1 MIAPK
6 FKLQKKYLRKIAA
19 FLLILIMLSGTFIFG
34 YNYGQKGKSVFG
46 ITSKNV
52 TNTEVGKPSGID
64 FSLYWQAWNKLKND
78 SVFNTDTKLMI
89 YNSISGLLSSVND
102 PYTVFFTP
110 DDNKLFQQNIQGQF
124 DGIGVELIMKNGLPT
139 VVAPLSDS
147 PAAQAGIKA
156 GDIILQVDDTKSS
169 DIGFNNLINKIRG
182 TKGTTVTLQI
192 GRDGQDK
199 PLTFAVERDTIT
211 VKSVTWEE
219 KDQGGKKIMY
229 VKVRQFGDDTDQLFA
244 DFVIA
249 TIKAKPAGI
258 IVDLRDDP
266 GGYFE
271 SAINLSSYFV
281 DGGTVVEQQDKNGQ
295 KQDFA
300 TTRVAEL
307 KSYKTAVLIN
317 GGSASASEI
326 FSGALQDRKAGV
338 LIGQKTFGKGSVQ
351 ELVNLSD
358 GSAVKITVAK
368 WLTPNGRAIN
378 GEGIAPDIEIQ
389 NPDDNSVDA
398 QLNRALDFVVSEK

>member
-199 PLTFAVERDTIT
+199 PLTFSVERDTIT

-219 KDQGGKKIMY
+219 KDQGDPTSPDGLRGASKKIMY
-229 VKVRQFGDDTDQLFA
+229 VKIRQFGDDTDQLFA
-244 DFVIA
+244 DFVVA

-258 IVDLRDDP
+258 IVDLRDGP

-281 DGGTVVEQQDKNGQ
+281 DGGTVVEQQDKNG
-295 KQDFA
+295 
-300 TTRVAEL
+300 
-307 KSYKTAVLIN
+307 
-317 GGSASASEI
+317 
-326 FSGALQDRKAGV
+326 
-338 LIGQKTFGKGSVQ
+338 
-351 ELVNLSD
+351 
-358 GSAVKITVAK
+358 
-368 WLTPNGRAIN
+368 
-378 GEGIAPDIEIQ
+378 
-389 NPDDNSVDA
+389 
-398 QLNRALDFVVSEK
+398 